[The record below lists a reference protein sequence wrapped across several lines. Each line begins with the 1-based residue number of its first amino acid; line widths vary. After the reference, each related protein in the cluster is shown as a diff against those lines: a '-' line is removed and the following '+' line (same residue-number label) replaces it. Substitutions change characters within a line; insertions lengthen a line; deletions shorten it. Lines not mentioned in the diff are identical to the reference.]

1 MGMQRRQ
8 DIQCVTIKA
17 EQLNF
22 LMQTIFTHHKDFDCH
37 QLDGVLGL
45 AYDLAGEVYSWM
57 EKEEKIV
64 QQNEEHKR
72 RGNWMSNLITTYR
85 RRILKA
91 ALLRHQRKTGSSLLV
106 IKLNKGGISTI
117 ELTEILLDG
126 LLRKFE
132 RLALGEYGNVEGV
145 KALKGIYSNSVDVN
159 GSGEFLTES
168 GKELIDELISELV
181 EFVKKQKPVTAE
193 SGNE

>member
-72 RGNWMSNLITTYR
+72 RGNLMSNLITTYR